1 MRQSSGYDT
10 MRYNSCGRW
19 GLKLPAL
26 SLGGWQTVGGYEAP
40 GVAREVFFRAF
51 DLGITHFDF
60 ANNYGRTPGSG
71 ELEGGK
77 ILRELPRDEIV
88 VSSKAGW
95 RMWPGPYG
103 EWGSRK
109 YLIASCEQ
117 SLKRLG
123 LDYVDIF
130 YSHRFDPDTPLEETL
145 GALNTLVQHGKALYA
160 GISSYSGVQTRQA
173 VEICRRNG
181 WAPILIHQPRYNFL
195 DRTIETDLLPV
206 TRDLD
211 LGVIVFSPL
220 AQGLLSGKYLHGVPP
235 SSRGGQTVM
244 AQLPKTDGNTTE
256 IVRRLAEVA
265 RERGQSLAQMA
276 FSWCLRLPEVT
287 SVLTA
292 VSSLEQLEDGVRA
305 LERLDFT
312 TEELRRIDA
321 ILGWKARSRRR
332 GLIPSTGRQRSG
344 RRRAAGR

>member
-1 MRQSSGYDT
+1 MPESSGYDT
-10 MRYNSCGRW
+10 MRYNRCGRW

-60 ANNYGRTPGSG
+60 ANNYGRTPGNG
-71 ELEGGK
+71 EIEGGK
-77 ILRELPRDEIV
+77 ILRDLPRDEIV
-88 VSSKAGW
+88 VSTKAGYL
-95 RMWPGPYG
+95 MWPGPYG

-109 YLIASCEQ
+109 YLIASCDQ

-145 GALNTLVQHGKALYA
+145 GALNTLVEHGKALYA
-160 GISSYSGVQTRQA
+160 GISSYSGAQTREA

-181 WAPILIHQPRYNFL
+181 WAPIVIHQPKYHLFE
-195 DRTIETDLLPV
+195 RTIEADLLPV
-206 TRDLD
+206 TRELG

-220 AQGLLSGKYLHGVPP
+220 AQGLLSGKYLGGAPTG
-235 SSRGGQTVM
+235 SRGAQNVM
-244 AQLPKTDGNTTE
+244 PWRIPDADPATLEK
-256 IVRRLAEVA
+256 VRLLAEVA
-265 RERGQSLAQMA
+265 SARGQTLAQMA
-276 FSWCLRLPEVT
+276 FAWCLRHPEVT

-292 VSSLEQLEDGVRA
+292 VSSRQQLEDGVGA
-305 LERLDFT
+305 LDRLAFSD
-312 TEELRRIDA
+312 EELGRIDA
-321 ILGWKARSRRR
+321 I
-332 GLIPSTGRQRSG
+332 TGRPGAR
-344 RRRAAGR
+344 

>member
-1 MRQSSGYDT
+1 MRQSSGYET

-71 ELEGGK
+71 EIEGGK

-109 YLIASCEQ
+109 YLIASCDQ

-145 GALNTLVQHGKALYA
+145 GALDTLVQHGKALYA
-160 GISSYSGVQTRQA
+160 GISSYSGADTRRA

-181 WAPILIHQPRYNFL
+181 WAPIVIHQPRYNFL
-195 DRTIETDLLPV
+195 DRGIETDLLPV
-206 TRDLD
+206 TRALG

-220 AQGLLSGKYLHGVPP
+220 AQGILSGKYLQGVPP
-235 SSRGGQTVM
+235 RSRGGQTVM
-244 AQLPKTDGNTTE
+244 PQLPKADPETLAT
-256 IVRRLAEVA
+256 VRKLAEVA
-265 RERGQSLAQMA
+265 RDRGQTLAQMA

-292 VSSLEQLEDGVRA
+292 VSSVEQLEDGVRA
-305 LERLDFT
+305 LDRPDFT
-312 TEELRRIDA
+312 EEERKRIDA
-321 ILGWKARSRRR
+321 ILGWSRR
-332 GLIPSTGRQRSG
+332 P
-344 RRRAAGR
+344 RRAAAAVAVGRARARPRRSAGR